1 MPHDERVG
9 GGVSDQEPLLAPF
22 WYHCDCGSKVK
33 LFLREKDGSLF
44 GEGNCVGCGQ
54 LYELEF
60 GGKNAPDISDFASR
74 ISARA
79 LSMPLVFFNGL
90 MPSCYVGGVGGIRYL
105 MEAEHVA
112 KGLGIV
118 FPPIVVWRPR
128 DKYLGVG
135 QTEALL
141 ELKRICRDLGVRDV
155 SEAKDLLESRIGEI
169 RERLDKLEMSKE
181 RIVEKLRKN
190 PNDEGLKEEIR
201 KVSISQTEFR
211 KSSNLSVISHE
222 LKILE
227 NVSTVLDLVPSIID
241 YAVNVGLKETS
252 EQWIRHL
259 GEDGNLSSDVH
270 HESVLNQNARLD
282 PYIHVDLSDDAF

>member
-1 MPHDERVG
+1 
-9 GGVSDQEPLLAPF
+9 
-22 WYHCDCGSKVK
+22 
-33 LFLREKDGSLF
+33 
-44 GEGNCVGCGQ
+44 
-54 LYELEF
+54 
-60 GGKNAPDISDFASR
+60 
-74 ISARA
+74 
-79 LSMPLVFFNGL
+79 MPLVFFDGL

-112 KGLGIV
+112 EGLGIA

-141 ELKRICRDLGVRDV
+141 ELKRICSDLGVRDI
-155 SEAKDLLESRIGEI
+155 SEAKDLLEFRVREI
-169 RERLDKLEMSKE
+169 RERLEKLEVSKE

-190 PNDEGLKEEIR
+190 PHDEELKEEMK

-222 LKILE
+222 LKIIE
-227 NVSTVLDLVPSIID
+227 NVSTVLDLIPSILD

-252 EQWIRHL
+252 DQWMRYL
-259 GEDGNLSSDVH
+259 SENGSLSSDVNLK
-270 HESVLNQNARLD
+270 SLLDQNVSLDFGLLNDHSYHANEL
-282 PYIHVDLSDDAF
+282 